1 MSQKIATVIP
11 PDTQFKRV
19 PLTRDA
25 VVIGQ
30 AQWDVI
36 ERANQGGQVMAAS
49 EAERMALNRLYAR
62 GLVTKN
68 HFGNHYLGPTT
79 IYTLLPA
86 LTSSWLVIL
95 ECRSSTRRSSTG
107 RRTASRIPSRS
118 SWSGRGCAPRATCTG
133 GCSAA
138 R

>member
-95 ECRSSTRRSSTG
+95 
-107 RRTASRIPSRS
+107 
-118 SWSGRGCAPRATCTG
+118 
-133 GCSAA
+133 
-138 R
+138 